1 MCREPRLKRV
11 PSWLPRRFFGIAPT
25 LPQAGPGGERVGVLG
40 TNADRD
46 PVRDLEAYLVGEYR
60 AGVPWRLTVRPTTA
74 TGQALADKLVSRLE
88 VANALRSLPYR
99 QKRVVELLYEEDRPA
114 SEVA

>member
-1 MCREPRLKRV
+1 V
-11 PSWLPRRFFGIAPT
+11 S
-25 LPQAGPGGERVGVLG
+25 VLG
-40 TNADRD
+40 TNETGRD

-60 AGVPWRLTVRPTTA
+60 SGVPWRLTVRHTTA

-99 QKRVVELLYEEDRPA
+99 QKRVIELLYEEDRPA
-114 SEVA
+114 AEVATRLGVSERTVYLDRLEALAGMVKIIYQEAA